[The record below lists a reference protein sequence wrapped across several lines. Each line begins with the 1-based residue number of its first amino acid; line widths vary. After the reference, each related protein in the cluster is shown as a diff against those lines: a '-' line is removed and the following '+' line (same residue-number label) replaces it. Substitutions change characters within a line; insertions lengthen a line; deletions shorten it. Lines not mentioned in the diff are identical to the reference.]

1 MATGFIEIMKRAAID
16 ANEANQPT
24 DLRFGTVTSVSP
36 LKVQVTNLFT
46 IPESLLI
53 VPEKL
58 TDYTIDVTMNWETTS
73 YTHTHGISDTYT
85 GGGSASSDTHNHSTV
100 GRKSI
105 IIHNALK
112 VGDKVALIR
121 KQGGQAFYI
130 LDRV

>member
-1 MATGFIEIMKRAAID
+1 MSTGFVEIMKMAARD
-16 ANEANQPT
+16 MNEAEQPT
-24 DLRFGTVTSVSP
+24 DLRFGTVVSTSP

-58 TDYTIDVTMNWETTS
+58 KDYTIDVTMSWETTS
-73 YTHTHGISDTYT
+73 YTHTHGISDTYS

-100 GRKSI
+100 GKKSI
-105 IIHNALK
+105 TIHNALK

-121 KQGGQAFYI
+121 AKGGQTFYI
-130 LDRV
+130 LDRI

>member
-1 MATGFIEIMKRAAID
+1 MASGLLDIMKRAAID
-16 ANEANQPT
+16 ANEAGQPS
-24 DLRFGTVTSVSP
+24 DLRFGTVTSVNP
-36 LKVQVTNLFT
+36 LKVTITNQMV

-58 TDYTIDVTMNWETTS
+58 TDYTIDVTPLNWVTENRS
-73 YTHTHGISDTYT
+73 
-85 GGGSASSDTHNHSTV
+85 GGGGGYESFSSHNHDIT
-100 GRKSI
+100 GRKKM

-130 LDRV
+130 LDRI